1 MFGKKKY
8 FIEPVES
15 ANDVLIQISAPQKI
29 NKKTKLTV
37 PQHYKAIA
45 YVDQKATFRVEPC
58 VAKEILDVYGKE
70 YKDKQLR
77 VAFIANRTLAQ
88 SAWGFG
94 NIQVNNEALKEAYRI
109 GANGSFCVEVTDYE
123 KLIALFPNEN
133 IITAEMVRE
142 KCISTLKTVG
152 VPIIGEYF
160 AKTQTSVFE
169 MSTLVTDFRD
179 KFLKALATE
188 KIFGTMGI
196 KITVLTVNGFYAN
209 EDDLEVIRNR
219 INA

>member
-1 MFGKKKY
+1 MFGKKKF

-15 ANDVLIQISAPQKI
+15 GEEVLIQISAPQKI
-29 NKKTKLTV
+29 SKKTKLTV

-45 YVDQKATFRVEPC
+45 YIDQKATFRVEPC
-58 VAKEILDVYGKE
+58 IAKEVLNVYGKE
-70 YKDKQLR
+70 YKGKYLQI
-77 VAFIANRTLAQ
+77 AFITSRSLTQ

-109 GANGSFCVEVTDYE
+109 GANGTFSIDITDYE
-123 KLIALFPNEN
+123 KLISMFPNEN
-133 IITAEMVRE
+133 IITTEMIRE

-160 AKTQTSVFE
+160 AKTTTSVFE
-169 MSTLVTDFRD
+169 MSTLVADFRD
-179 KFLKALATE
+179 KFLKALTEE
-188 KIFGTMGI
+188 KIFGIMGV
-196 KITVLTVNGFYAN
+196 KINVLTVNGFYAN
-209 EDDLEVIRNR
+209 EDDLEIIRNR